1 MKTTLLIAEG
11 PCLKTSSGY
20 GEARK
25 FLELLVNSP
34 SHVFDPPRG
43 RPFGGGGAYH
53 IGDGPNTHLI

>member
-34 SHVFDPPRG
+34 SHVFDPQRG
-43 RPFGGGGAYH
+43 RPFGGGGVHH
-53 IGDGPNTHLI
+53 IRK